1 MLKDNDSITLLKMH
15 VKNKKLDY
23 DFRVKDN
30 YGNVIKSSDK
40 KKEDKIIKD
49 IETIMYSRK
58 EYPTEKEMK
67 SYFIEKVKEKNMLD
81 DDMINE
87 FLLEEFQSGL
97 LSEIA
102 EDNSLTTS
110 IKLFFSSFLR
120 EEVISIREEMYKE
133 FKEYIEDSEFDIYF
147 RDAISLYESA

>member
-1 MLKDNDSITLLKMH
+1 
-15 VKNKKLDY
+15 
-23 DFRVKDN
+23 
-30 YGNVIKSSDK
+30 
-40 KKEDKIIKD
+40 
-49 IETIMYSRK
+49 
-58 EYPTEKEMK
+58 
-67 SYFIEKVKEKNMLD
+67 MLD

-110 IKLFFSSFLR
+110 IKLFFSAFLR

-133 FKEYIEDSEFDIYF
+133 FKEYLEDSEFDIYF